1 VLRDVAFILFIIF
14 GFIAFMSLIGF
25 LMYKYSMEGFIYF
38 KTPWDSYYSMVILMT
53 TANFPDVMLPAY
65 YENRINALFFI
76 FYLVIALYFL

>member
-1 VLRDVAFILFIIF
+1 MLRDVAFILFIIF